1 MVNEAGLMCHEQT
14 KGLLSSTGILA
25 SHIFG
30 QIVYLL
36 ATINPILIMDGSII
50 LLTGDQ
56 TRVTELK
63 SCH

>member
-1 MVNEAGLMCHEQT
+1 MCHEQT
-14 KGLLSSTGILA
+14 NGLLSWTGILA

-63 SCH
+63 SCN